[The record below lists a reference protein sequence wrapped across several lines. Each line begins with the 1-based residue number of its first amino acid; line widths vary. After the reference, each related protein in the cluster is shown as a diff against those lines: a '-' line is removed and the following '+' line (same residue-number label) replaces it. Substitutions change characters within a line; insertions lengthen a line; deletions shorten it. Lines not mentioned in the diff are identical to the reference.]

1 MISIIIMITLVSS
14 VVSDIFWLNEQAFIA
29 TMSTSTEM
37 RLSDAC

>member
-1 MISIIIMITLVSS
+1 MISIIIMITLF
-14 VVSDIFWLNEQAFIA
+14 SDIWVNEQAFTA